1 VMRRRV
7 NQFDWQKVFKGLIL
21 IRTSKERPRNSYA
34 AVNYDGYWYY
44 VADDDIDSRE
54 TLTMLSVVLTL
65 KAGGIPSNGPVLT
78 LPVGGG

>member
-1 VMRRRV
+1 MRRRV
-7 NQFDWQKVFKGLIL
+7 NQFDWQKIFKGLIL